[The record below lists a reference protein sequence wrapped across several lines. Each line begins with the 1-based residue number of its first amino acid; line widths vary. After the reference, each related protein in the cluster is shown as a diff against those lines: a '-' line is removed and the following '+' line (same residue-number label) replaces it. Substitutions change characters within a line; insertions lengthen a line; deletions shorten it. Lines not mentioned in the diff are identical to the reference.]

1 MIFDQTFRN
10 LNRTR
15 EILGILI
22 KYGFEDFIAN
32 STLRNL
38 VTESMRI
45 KWLRDEK
52 PVMSYTRY
60 ERIRMAAEELGPTF
74 IKLAQILSNRPDII
88 PEALVKEFEKLQDRV
103 PPFEFSKVKII
114 VEQETGK
121 QLSEMFE
128 EFNEVPMA
136 SASIGQVHKAKLR
149 TGEEVVV
156 KIQRPNVAEMIEQD
170 LSIVKEAVRRM
181 DRYMKKQGVLNGE
194 EVVRVFERAITK
206 ELDYQ
211 NEARNI
217 DRFRTT
223 YRHRTDF
230 YVPKAYR
237 EFSTGKVLIME
248 FMKGCKITD
257 IEQLKAW
264 NLSPARIVEKGMDI
278 YLSQI
283 FEFGYFHGDPHPG
296 NILVNEEGTIILL
309 DFGMVGQLMKK
320 DKYAFAGI
328 FIAMSKYDA
337 REMAAQMRK
346 LAVEDNITDMRQF
359 VYDLNDMIED
369 YAHLDVSESS
379 IQDVIQRLQKIM
391 YDYHITVPGGVFLI
405 FRAFAILE
413 GIGKKMHPNF
423 KTYEFIRPYGQK
435 LLTEQLKPENLAQE
449 AGQRLSNMS
458 AFLNSFPIELRGI
471 LQQISKGKLH
481 SEVELQGYGYALKK
495 WDNISTRM
503 SLTYIICA
511 LIIGS
516 SIALLPTTYPEDMK
530 FYYGIN
536 KWSFMGYS
544 FAGVFFVIWLYGI
557 LRRQVYK

>member
-1 MIFDQTFRN
+1 MFNNTFRN

-15 EILGILI
+15 EILAILI

-45 KWLRDEK
+45 KWLRDDK
-52 PVMSYTRY
+52 PVMSYTRW

-88 PEALVKEFEKLQDRV
+88 PEELVKEFEKLQDRV
-103 PPFEFSKVKII
+103 PPFPFADAKVII
-114 VEQETGK
+114 ETETGK
-121 QLSEMFE
+121 KLEEMFDD
-128 EFNEVPMA
+128 FNETPMA
-136 SASIGQVHKAKLR
+136 SASIGQVHKAKLK

-156 KIQRPNVAEMIEQD
+156 KVQRPDVKDTIERD
-170 LSIVKEAVRRM
+170 LAIIREGVKRM
-181 DRYMKKQGVLNGE
+181 DRYLKKQGILNADD
-194 EVVRVFERAITK
+194 VVKAFDRAITK
-206 ELDYQ
+206 ELDYR

-217 DRFRTT
+217 ERFKLT
-223 YRHRTDF
+223 YKHRTDF

-237 EFSTGKVLIME
+237 EFSTDRVLIME
-248 FMKGCKITD
+248 FISGCKITD
-257 IEQLKAW
+257 IEQLRAW
-264 NLSPARIVEKGMDI
+264 GISPARIVEKGMDI

-296 NILVNEEGTIILL
+296 NILVNEEGKIILL

-328 FIAMSKYDA
+328 FIAMARNDA
-337 REMAAQMRK
+337 REMATQMRK

-359 VYDLNDMIED
+359 VYDLNDLIED
-369 YAHLDVSESS
+369 YAHLDVGESS

-391 YDYHITVPGGVFLI
+391 YDYHITVPGGVFII

-435 LLTEQLKPENLAQE
+435 LLTEQLKPENLANE
-449 AGQRLSNMS
+449 AAQRFSNIT
-458 AFLNSFPIELRGI
+458 AFLNSFPVEVRGI
-471 LQQISKGKLH
+471 LQKVAKGKLH
-481 SEVELQGYGYALKK
+481 TEVELQGYGYALKK
-495 WDNISTRM
+495 WDSVSTRM
-503 SLTYIICA
+503 GLVYIICA
-511 LIIGS
+511 LLMAS
-516 SIALLPTTYPEDMK
+516 SIALTGHYDEEMK

-536 KWSFMGYS
+536 KISFFG
-544 FAGVFFVIWLYGI
+544 FVAAGI
-557 LRRQVYK
+557 LFVVWMYAIIRRKVYK

>member
-52 PVMSYTRY
+52 PVMEYTRY
-60 ERIRMAAEELGPTF
+60 ERVRMAAEELGPTF

-88 PEALVKEFEKLQDRV
+88 PEGLVKEFEKLQDRV
-103 PPFEFSKVKII
+103 PPFEFAKAKII
-114 VEQETGK
+114 IEQEIGK
-121 QLSEMFE
+121 KLEEVFE
-128 EFNEVPMA
+128 EFNEVPLA
-136 SASIGQVHKAKLR
+136 SASIGQVYKAKML

-156 KIQRPNVAEMIEQD
+156 KVQRPNVAEMIEQD
-170 LSIVKEAVRRM
+170 LSIIMEAVRRM

-237 EFSTGKVLIME
+237 EFSTRKVLIME
-248 FMKGCKITD
+248 FANGCKITD
-257 IEQLKAW
+257 VEQLKAW

-328 FIAMSKYDA
+328 FIAMSRFDA
-337 REMAAQMRK
+337 REMAQQLKK
-346 LAVEDNITDMRQF
+346 LSVEDNITDMRQF
-359 VYDLNDMIED
+359 VYDLNDLIED

-435 LLTEQLKPENLAQE
+435 LLTDQLRPENLAAE
-449 AGQRLSNMS
+449 ASQRFSNLTG
-458 AFLNSFPIELRGI
+458 FLNSFPVEMRGVM
-471 LQQISKGKLH
+471 QQIAKGKLH

-495 WDNISTRM
+495 WDSISTRQ
-503 SLTYIICA
+503 SLVNIICA
-511 LIIGS
+511 LMLGS
-516 SIALLPTTYPEDMK
+516 SIALLGKYPDEMQ
-530 FYYGIN
+530 FVYGIN
-536 KWSFMGYS
+536 KWSFIGYCI
-544 FAGVFFVIWLYGI
+544 AGGLFVVWLYAI
-557 LRRQVYK
+557 LRRKVYK

>member
-1 MIFDQTFRN
+1 MIFNQTFRN

-52 PVMSYTRY
+52 PVMEYSRY
-60 ERIRMAAEELGPTF
+60 ERVRMAAEELGPTF
-74 IKLAQILSNRPDII
+74 IKLAQVLSNRPDII

-103 PPFEFSKVKII
+103 PPFEFAKAKAI
-114 VEQETGK
+114 VEHEIGSK
-121 QLSEMFE
+121 LEDVFE
-128 EFNEVPMA
+128 EFSQKPMA
-136 SASIGQVHKAKLR
+136 SASIGQVYKARMK

-156 KIQRPNVAEMIEQD
+156 KVQRPDVAEIIEQD
-170 LSIVKEAVRRM
+170 LSIIKEAVRRM
-181 DRYMKKQGVLNGE
+181 DRYMKKQGVLNAE

-217 DRFRTT
+217 DRFRNT
-223 YRHRTDF
+223 YRHRSDF

-237 EFSTGKVLIME
+237 EFSTRKVLIME
-248 FMKGCKITD
+248 FAEGCKITD
-257 IEQLKAW
+257 IDQLKEW
-264 NLSPARIVEKGMDI
+264 GISPARIVEKGMDL

-296 NILVNEEGTIILL
+296 NILVNQEGTIILL

-337 REMAAQMRK
+337 REMASQMRK

-369 YAHLDVSESS
+369 YAYLDVSESS
-379 IQDVIQRLQKIM
+379 IQDVILRLQKIM
-391 YDYHITVPGGVFLI
+391 YDYHITVPGSVFLV

-435 LLTEQLKPENLAQE
+435 LLTEQFKPENLATE
-449 AGQRLSNMS
+449 AAERFSNLSGFM
-458 AFLNSFPIELRGI
+458 NSFPVEVRGI
-471 LQQISKGKLH
+471 IQQISKGKLH
-481 SEVELQGYGYALKK
+481 SEIELQGYGYALKK
-495 WDNISTRM
+495 WDSVSTRQ

-511 LIIGS
+511 LMISS
-516 SIALLPTTYPEDMK
+516 SIALLGNYGEDMTY
-530 FYYGIN
+530 YYGLN
-536 KWSFMGYS
+536 SWSFMGYCI
-544 FAGVFFVIWLYGI
+544 AGGLFVVWLYAI

>member
-52 PVMSYTRY
+52 PVMSYTRF
-60 ERIRMAAEELGPTF
+60 ERVRMAAEELGPTF
-74 IKLAQILSNRPDII
+74 IKLAQVLSNRPDII
-88 PEALVKEFEKLQDRV
+88 PEGLVKEFEKLQDRV
-103 PPFEFSKVKII
+103 PPVPFPLAKEI
-114 VEQETGK
+114 VEREIGAK
-121 QLSEMFE
+121 LEEVFE
-128 EFNEVPMA
+128 EFAEKPMA
-136 SASIGQVHKAKLR
+136 SASIGQVYKAKML

-156 KIQRPNVAEMIEQD
+156 KVQRPNVAEIIEQD
-170 LSIVKEAVRRM
+170 LSIIKEAVRRM

-223 YRHRTDF
+223 YKHRTDF
-230 YVPKAYR
+230 YVPRAYR
-237 EFSTGKVLIME
+237 EFSTRKVLIME
-248 FMKGCKITD
+248 FAKGCKITD
-257 IEQLKAW
+257 VEQLKAW
-264 NLSPARIVEKGMDI
+264 GLSPARIVEKGMDI

-296 NILVNEEGTIILL
+296 NILVNQEGTIILL

-328 FIAMSKYDA
+328 FIAMSRFDA
-337 REMAAQMRK
+337 REMATQLKK

-359 VYDLNDMIED
+359 EYDLNDLIED

-379 IQDVIQRLQKIM
+379 IQDVIQRLQKVM

-413 GIGKKMHPNF
+413 GIGKKLHPNF

-435 LLTEQLKPENLAQE
+435 LLTDQLKPENLAAE
-449 AGQRLSNMS
+449 ASQRFSNLTG
-458 AFLNSFPIELRGI
+458 FLNSFPVEVRGI

-481 SEVELQGYGYALKK
+481 SEIELQGYGYALKK
-495 WDNISTRM
+495 WDSISTRQ
-503 SLTYIICA
+503 SLVNIICA
-511 LIIGS
+511 LMIGS
-516 SIALLPTTYPEDMK
+516 SIALLGHYPEEMQ
-530 FYYGIN
+530 FVWGIN
-536 KWSFMGYS
+536 KWSFIGYS
-544 FAGVFFVIWLYGI
+544 LAGGLFVVWLYAI

>member
-10 LNRTR
+10 INRTR

-74 IKLAQILSNRPDII
+74 VKLAQILSNRPDII

-103 PPFEFSKVKII
+103 PPFEFAQVKII
-114 VEQETGK
+114 VERETGK
-121 QLSEMFE
+121 QISEMFE

-257 IEQLKAW
+257 IEQLKGW

-328 FIAMSKYDA
+328 FIAMSKFDA

-359 VYDLNDMIED
+359 VYDLNDLIED

-379 IQDVIQRLQKIM
+379 IQDVIQRLQKVM

-413 GIGKKMHPNF
+413 GIGKKLHPNF

-449 AGQRLSNMS
+449 AAQRFSNMS
-458 AFLNSFPIELRGI
+458 AFMNSFPVEVRGI
-471 LQQISKGKLH
+471 IQQIAKGKLH

-544 FAGVFFVIWLYGI
+544 IAGVFFVIWLYGI

>member
-1 MIFDQTFRN
+1 
-10 LNRTR
+10 
-15 EILGILI
+15 
-22 KYGFEDFIAN
+22 
-32 STLRNL
+32 
-38 VTESMRI
+38 MRI

-52 PVMSYTRY
+52 PVMEYTRF
-60 ERIRMAAEELGPTF
+60 ERVRMAAEELGPTF
-74 IKLAQILSNRPDII
+74 IKLAQVLSNRPDII
-88 PEALVKEFEKLQDRV
+88 PEGLVKEFEKLQDRV
-103 PPFEFSKVKII
+103 PPVPFPQAKEII
-114 VEQETGK
+114 ERETGRK
-121 QLSEMFE
+121 LHELFE
-128 EFNEVPMA
+128 EFNEKPMA
-136 SASIGQVHKAKLR
+136 SASIGQVYKAKLR
-149 TGEEVVV
+149 TGEDVVV
-156 KIQRPNVAEMIEQD
+156 KVQRPNVADIIEQD
-170 LSIVKEAVRRM
+170 LSIINEAVRRM

-194 EVVRVFERAITK
+194 EVVKVFERAITK
-206 ELDYQ
+206 ELDYL

-237 EFSTGKVLIME
+237 EYSTGKVLVME
-248 FMKGCKITD
+248 FARGCKITD
-257 IEQLKAW
+257 VDQLRAW
-264 NLSPARIVEKGMDI
+264 NISPARIVEKGMDI

-283 FEFGYFHGDPHPG
+283 FEYGYFHGDPHPG
-296 NILVNEEGTIILL
+296 NVLVNPDGKIILL

-328 FIAMSKYDA
+328 FIAMSRFDA
-337 REMAAQMRK
+337 REMANQLRK

-359 VYDLNDMIED
+359 VYDLNDLIED

-379 IQDVIQRLQKIM
+379 IQDVIERLQKIM

-413 GIGKKMHPNF
+413 GIGKKLHPNF

-435 LLTEQLKPENLAQE
+435 LITDQLKPENLASE
-449 AGQRLSNMS
+449 ASQRFSNLTS
-458 AFLNSFPIELRGI
+458 FLNSFPVEVRGI

-495 WDNISTRM
+495 CDSVSTRQ
-503 SLTYIICA
+503 SLVNIICA

-516 SIALLPTTYPEDMK
+516 SIALLGNYPEEMK
-530 FYYGIN
+530 FIYGIN

-544 FAGVFFVIWLYGI
+544 VAGGFFVIWLYAI